1 MTEVTSPVAGAD
13 VFTSTTLYP
22 PPPPPPPPPPTHT
35 HTHTHTTPDTLG
47 IAEPADRVKIL
58 QQITTMRADLIPTS
72 FSPTKRTYSPIR
84 MRRFSETA
92 RPVQRGGSGR
102 VMRHTTSA
110 STLDRTLSPTKT
122 PVRES
127 RSPRVTSPSYFSDQ
141 TSIDSPGSSRMS
153 SPVKLMAK
161 SPMEARMHFILE
173 TDEEEGEGVAS
184 GCVLRANAGALRDHH
199 KRLSRSLDGL
209 LQVCTSCIYYRF

>member
-1 MTEVTSPVAGAD
+1 MVKCAMKSIYT
-13 VFTSTTLYP
+13 FTSTTMCLSLP
-22 PPPPPPPPPPTHT
+22 HAHT
-35 HTHTHTTPDTLG
+35 YVTPDTLG
-47 IAEPADRVKIL
+47 ITEGADRVKIL

-72 FSPTKRTYSPIR
+72 FSPTKRNYSPIR

-102 VMRHTTSA
+102 IMRHTTSA
-110 STLDRTLSPTKT
+110 STLERTLSPTKT
-122 PVRES
+122 PVREA

-161 SPMEARMHFILE
+161 SPQEARMHFILE
-173 TDEEEGEGVAS
+173 TDEEEGEGGAS
-184 GCVLRANAGALRDHH
+184 GCVLRANASALRDNQ
-199 KRLSRSLDGL
+199 RRRFSRSLDGL
-209 LQVCTSCIYYRF
+209 LQVCPVVASLPLTI